1 MRMNGTR
8 RLMAAIVGV
17 CLMLALMVPAM
28 AEPSEDA
35 YRQAKEAVSLIS
47 YGEYEMALKRLGM
60 EDQMQAATLKR
71 YIDRNCSEIHR
82 GSVQTDVSVAWF
94 DGSTWQIAVPFE
106 APEDEAVGELVFTLS
121 GSAFSGIDFMRWGDV
136 EASYDVADEVYWNLP
151 YTPSFTVYGDW

>member
-47 YGEYEMALKRLGM
+47 YGEYEMALKR
-60 EDQMQAATLKR
+60 

-82 GSVQTDVSVAWF
+82 GSVQTDGSVAWF

-106 APEDEAVGELVFTLS
+106 APEDEAVGALVFTLS